1 MPRERLPNS
10 PLSQVACEV
19 RFTGHFSVIEGLA
32 RFQASVEQEFPSL
45 YVPRVQSG
53 DAPALRVSSLAAAD
67 DSERINVAIHL
78 FAFVSRK
85 YSVFAEYRTRFFELF
100 GKFQQIYSPQRFTR
114 FGLRYTNVLPWNT
127 EQATATQIHPWLTL
141 GFHVPKVMEQRISE
155 VAGILTLCHDQGSLR
170 VSLERRK
177 PEVKAARERL
187 ADMLVLDLDFF
198 AGDIQLESLGST
210 MDEAHRAIEDAF
222 FGVLSSDGLKAMEGS
237 E

>member
-19 RFTGHFSVIEGLA
+19 RFPGHFSVIEGLA
-32 RFQASVEQEFPSL
+32 KFQASVEQEFPTL

-53 DAPALRVSSLAAAD
+53 DAPALRASSLAAAD
-67 DSERINVAIHL
+67 DLERINVAIHL

-85 YSVFAEYRTRFFELF
+85 YSVFAAYRARFLELF
-100 GKFQQIYSPQRFTR
+100 GKFQAIYRPPRFTR
-114 FGLRYTNVLPWNT
+114 FGLRYTNILPWNT

-141 GFHVPKVMEQRISE
+141 GFQVPKAMEQRVAE
-155 VAGILTLCHDQGSLR
+155 VVGVLTLRHDHGSLR
-170 VSLERRK
+170 VSLERRE
-177 PEVKAARERL
+177 PEIKAAREQL

-198 AGDIQLESLGST
+198 ASDIRPEVLGSM
-210 MDEAHRAIEDAF
+210 MDEAHRAIENLF
-222 FGVLSSDGLKAMEGS
+222 FGVLSPEGVKAMEGS